1 VLGGVVAIASASPVV
16 RRIDPLPQ
24 DPPPPIFT
32 VPVGEIV
39 LTALALVVF
48 AVAAGAL
55 TSWFARRTDVSEA
68 LRVG

>member
-1 VLGGVVAIASASPVV
+1 
-16 RRIDPLPQ
+16 
-24 DPPPPIFT
+24 
-32 VPVGEIV
+32 
-39 LTALALVVF
+39 VVF